1 MSYLV
6 LARKW
11 RPQTFED
18 IIGQEHVT
26 TTLRNAI
33 KNNRLAHAYLFAGP
47 RGVGKTTAARILA
60 KAVNCIQGPT
70 EHPCNECSF
79 CREIT
84 ASRSIDVSEID
95 GASNRGIDEIRE
107 LRESVQ
113 YTPAQGR
120 RRVYIIDEVH
130 MLTKEAFNALLKTL
144 EEPPSHVMF
153 IFATTEA
160 AKVPATIMSRCQRF
174 DFRRIATADM
184 VAYLDARLRTESIAA
199 DEESLFLIAQKSE
212 GSLRDAISLLD
223 QMISYVG
230 DNITAADVRQVLGLV
245 DAALYFKAVD
255 LFSAKDAAGALTL
268 LEEVVSGGYDIQ
280 EFTLGLTNHLRRLL
294 YISAGA
300 AEAVLSALPREGRKQ
315 YLEQAGRF
323 DYRDL
328 TRMLRILMEVEAVL
342 RRSSQPK
349 LLLELAFIRL
359 CSLDA
364 TVAIEDLVQKL
375 NGGGQLPE
383 KPAEGQGQDPV
394 SGQQVKIK
402 EAADLYRQTEE
413 GERKV
418 KSVASGDDIH
428 QLWDSLLTEVKAQNM
443 ILGNCLEAAR
453 PVGLSDGTFI
463 LNFSGPQA
471 KFSITK
477 LENRQYQMLVEEQL
491 ARLCG
496 EKLRLVCRLEEVGP
510 QVTAVRTTREE
521 EMARKRREAES
532 IPQVKNFLKA
542 IDGEII

>member
-18 IIGQEHVT
+18 IVGQEHVT

-33 KNNRLAHAYLFAGP
+33 RNNRLAHAYLFTGP

-70 EHPCNECSF
+70 EHPCNQCSF
-79 CREIT
+79 CQEIT
-84 ASRSIDVSEID
+84 TSRSIDVSEID
-95 GASNRGIDEIRE
+95 GASNRGIDEIRQ

-120 RRVYIIDEVH
+120 RRIYIIDEVH

-174 DFRRIATADM
+174 DFRRIAVADM
-184 VAYLDARLRTESIAA
+184 VAYLEAKLRAEGITA

-230 DNITAADVRQVLGLV
+230 ENITAADVRQVLGLV
-245 DAALYFKAVD
+245 DGALYFKAVE
-255 LFSAKDAAGALTL
+255 LYRAKDTAGALAL
-268 LEEVVSGGYDIQ
+268 LEEVVAGGYDIQ
-280 EFTLGLTNHLRRLL
+280 EFTIGLMNHLRRLL

-300 AEAVLSALPREGRKQ
+300 GEAVLSALPRESRSQ
-315 YLEQAGRF
+315 YQEQAERF
-323 DYRDL
+323 DSRDL
-328 TRMLRILMEVEAVL
+328 SRMIRIVMEAEAGL
-342 RRSSQPK
+342 KRSSQPK

-364 TVAIEDLVQKL
+364 TVVIEDLLQKIGG
-375 NGGGQLPE
+375 NGPLPAG
-383 KPAEGQGQDPV
+383 PAEDGGR
-394 SGQQVKIK
+394 
-402 EAADLYRQTEE
+402 EAAGPQPKAREAPELYAPTQD
-413 GERKV
+413 
-418 KSVASGDDIH
+418 SGRREAAANHNDVGR
-428 QLWDSLLTEVKAQNM
+428 LWSSLLAEVKAQNM
-443 ILGNCLEAAR
+443 ILGNCLESAR
-453 PVGLSDGTFI
+453 PVGLRDGAFI

-477 LENRQYQMLVEEQL
+477 LENRQYQILVEEQL
-491 ARLCG
+491 SRLCG
-496 EKLRLVCRLEEVGP
+496 EKLRLICRLDEAEP
-510 QVTAVRTTREE
+510 QASAARTTREE